1 MSSQPDSGVGASSLA
16 LQDAA
21 AHPDWPL
28 STAGIPLDPMRWRAL
43 SVIAIAQLMII
54 LDASIVNLALPSAKA
69 ALGISDADQQW
80 VVTGYALAFGGLLL
94 LGGRIADYIGR
105 KRAFV
110 IGLLGVAGPLRSAHE
125 ELAPSV
131 PHALVEAL
139 ACVPDEWLLGEPGFA
154 TPDDVRAAY
163 SEVLLARLDEP
174 ETWLDAV
181 EVSRAAHV

>member
-1 MSSQPDSGVGASSLA
+1 MLRWHGDPWLIDHGAA
-16 LQDAA
+16 LYFHHDWSTRATAAQRPYPAA
-21 AHPDWPL
+21 ADH
-28 STAGIPLDPMRWRAL
+28 
-43 SVIAIAQLMII
+43 V
-54 LDASIVNLALPSAKA
+54 
-69 ALGISDADQQW
+69 
-80 VVTGYALAFGGLLL
+80 
-94 LGGRIADYIGR
+94 
-105 KRAFV
+105 
-110 IGLLGVAGPLRSAHE
+110 LLGVAGPLRSAHE